1 MIGKTLSSY
10 TIVDTL
16 GSGGM
21 GTVYLARD
29 TRLGRTVALKVLPP
43 EVARDPDRSRRFL
56 LEARSASALKHPNVA
71 HIYDVGDADGVRF
84 IVMEHI
90 EGETLHQRLAQGPL
104 AVADAVAVASQIA
117 DALADAHERRI
128 VHRDIKPAN
137 VMLTARGTV
146 KVLDFGL
153 ARFDQ
158 DLTVNTNEATMA
170 ASPALSSETTQ
181 AGRLLGTVPYMSP
194 EQARGDRVDAR
205 TDVFSLGVV
214 LYEMLAGRRPFQ
226 GRTPKE
232 TLERILRGNP
242 EDVAAVNPAVPPALA
257 AVVRRCLAAD
267 PGQRYPAAK
276 DLLADL
282 AAAAPGASAAPA
294 VPAPASAPRED
305 DLSKIESI
313 AVMPFE
319 NGSKE
324 EAAEYL
330 CDGLAE
336 SLIATLSRLPDLR
349 VISRTA
355 TFALRDEPKDIR
367 ALGERLGVDALVLGD
382 LRPRGDR
389 VVVNVELVGVPDGR
403 RLWGDRYDRPLT
415 EVAAV
420 EQDMVDNVSKQLKE
434 ALSSD
439 EVARLVGRE
448 VDPQAYLL
456 YLKGRSLIIGSATQ
470 MEKGAEYLEE
480 AARRDPN
487 YALPHAAL
495 VESYMARCY
504 HNVIDLPEARQK
516 ARAAART
523 AVKLD
528 PNLPEA
534 HTALG
539 IVRFMFDWD
548 WEGADEAF
556 RKAIEMGGGDV
567 PHLEYAEFLAG
578 VGRLSEALPMAA
590 RARELDPVSP
600 QPTHSAAYTMMLMGK
615 HAEAADAFR
624 TAISLHPDWIWGHI
638 KLAVCLS
645 HLGAFEE
652 ALAEA
657 GIAEAALH
665 GGGTPLA
672 RSWIGR
678 VYGAAGERDTA
689 LAYLAKLQDTDTVQ
703 VDPLTRSYIHS
714 VLGERDRFLDCVEE
728 AYRKR
733 SALVCMIHAVGRLEA
748 HLDLETEPRFQA
760 VVDRMGFPDWG
771 GKEDAVQ

>member
-1 MIGKTLSSY
+1 MIGKTLSNY

-21 GTVYLARD
+21 GTVYLAKD
-29 TRLGRTVALKVLPP
+29 ARLGRTVALKVLPQ
-43 EVARDPDRSRRFL
+43 EVAQDPVRSQRFL

-71 HIYDVGDADGVRF
+71 HIYDVGDAGGIRF

-90 EGETLHQRLAQGPL
+90 EGETLHQRLAKGPV
-104 AVADAVAVASQIA
+104 AVADAVSIASQIA

-137 VMLTARGTV
+137 VMLTGRGTV

-153 ARFDQ
+153 ARFDEDVTIDSDQ
-158 DLTVNTNEATMA
+158 VTMA
-170 ASPALSSETTQ
+170 ADASGASEMTQ
-181 AGRLLGTVPYMSP
+181 AGQLLGTVPYMSP
-194 EQARGDRVDAR
+194 EQARGRRVDAR

-214 LYEMLAGRRPFQ
+214 LYEMLAGRRPFP

-232 TLERILRGNP
+232 TLERILQGNP
-242 EDVAAVNPAVPPALA
+242 DDVAAVNPGVPGFLA

-267 PGQRYPAAK
+267 PGQRYPSAK

-282 AAAAPGASAAPA
+282 RTADSGASSAAPA
-294 VPAPASAPRED
+294 PAPAARED
-305 DLSKIESI
+305 DLSRIESV

-319 NGSKE
+319 NGSKD
-324 EAAEYL
+324 EASAYL

-336 SLIATLSRLPDLR
+336 NLIATLSRLPDLR
-349 VISRTA
+349 VISRHA
-355 TFALRDEPKDIR
+355 TFALRDEPRDIR
-367 ALGERLGVDALVLGD
+367 ALGERLQVDALVLGD

-403 RLWGDRYDRPLT
+403 RLWGDRYDRPLS
-415 EVAAV
+415 EVATV
-420 EQDMVDNVSKQLKE
+420 EQDVVDKVSRQLKE

-439 EVARLVGRE
+439 EVAKLVGRE
-448 VDPQAYLL
+448 VDAQAYLL

-470 MEKGAEYLEE
+470 MVKGAEFLEE

-495 VESYMARCY
+495 VESYMAQAF

-523 AVKLD
+523 AVKLAPD
-528 PNLPEA
+528 LPEA

-548 WEGADEAF
+548 WEGAEEAF
-556 RKAIEMGGGDV
+556 RKAIEMGPGRDV

-578 VGRLSEALPMAA
+578 VGRLAEALPMAA

-600 QPTHSAAYTMMLMGK
+600 NPAHTAAYTYMLMGK
-615 HAEAADAFR
+615 YADAVSLFR
-624 TAISLHPDWIWGHI
+624 TAISLHPNWIWGHI
-638 KLAVCLS
+638 KLAGCLS
-645 HLGAFEE
+645 RLGEHKE
-652 ALAEA
+652 ALAEVE
-657 GIAEAALH
+657 IAEAALH

-678 VYGAAGERDTA
+678 VYGAAGERGKA
-689 LAYLAKLQDTDTVQ
+689 LAILDGLKDTDAVQ
-703 VDPLTRSYIHS
+703 IDPLTRSYLHS
-714 VLGERDRFLDCVEE
+714 VFGETEKVLDCVEE
-728 AYRKR
+728 AYRR
-733 SALVCMIHAVGRLEA
+733 RTALCCMIIAVAKLEPHLNLEA
-748 HLDLETEPRFQA
+748 EPRFQA
-760 VVDRMGFPDWG
+760 VVEKMGFPDWG
-771 GKEDAVQ
+771 GGDPLQ